1 MRKGYILF
9 VILIIASLLRIANIT
24 TSPPGLYPDEAMN
37 GNNALEALATGDFK
51 FFYPE
56 NGGREGLFIN
66 IQAIFVNFLGNEPWA
81 LRLASTFFGILTVL
95 GVYFL
100 AKELFDG
107 NKKIALL
114 AAFLIAT
121 SFWHIN
127 FSRIG
132 FRAIMAPFFMTWSS
146 YYLLL
151 ALRKIKES
159 PHTSYF
165 ILLASIGGLLF
176 GLGFHSYIAYRAMPL
191 VFLALIPFFFKEK
204 KFYIAGATF
213 LVFTAIAVAPLAMHF
228 IETPADFFG
237 RTSQISVTESA
248 SPIKDLAMNTLQ
260 TLGMFN
266 FRGDFNS
273 RHNISGRPQLF
284 WPVGI
289 MFIVGVLIAIKTL
302 FNALRREHGENALAY
317 TFLTFWFGVAML
329 PVIISN
335 EGLPHALRAILMI
348 PPVIIL
354 SAAGGMS
361 LYSYARD
368 KIKNVKVINAAVALL
383 ACVLIFEAY
392 NSYFNVWAKSEN
404 TKSAFNQNYVDI
416 AREINNLPIETPKIV
431 VVNAQGFM
439 VRGIPTP
446 SQTVMFLTDSFTER
460 GQKERNITYFLPESF
475 NENDV
480 EDSAAIFYIN

>member
-1 MRKGYILF
+1 
-9 VILIIASLLRIANIT
+9 
-24 TSPPGLYPDEAMN
+24 
-37 GNNALEALATGDFK
+37 
-51 FFYPE
+51 
-56 NGGREGLFIN
+56 
-66 IQAIFVNFLGNEPWA
+66 
-81 LRLASTFFGILTVL
+81 
-95 GVYFL
+95 
-100 AKELFDG
+100 
-107 NKKIALL
+107 
-114 AAFLIAT
+114 
-121 SFWHIN
+121 
-127 FSRIG
+127 
-132 FRAIMAPFFMTWSS
+132 
-146 YYLLL
+146 
-151 ALRKIKES
+151 
-159 PHTSYF
+159 
-165 ILLASIGGLLF
+165 
-176 GLGFHSYIAYRAMPL
+176 
-191 VFLALIPFFFKEK
+191 
-204 KFYIAGATF
+204 
-213 LVFTAIAVAPLAMHF
+213 MHF
-228 IETPADFFG
+228 INTPADFFG

-248 SPIKDLAMNTLQ
+248 SPIKDLGLNTLQ

-273 RHNISGRPQLF
+273 RHNIPGRPQLF

-289 MFIVGVLIAIKTL
+289 MFIVGVLITLKTL
-302 FNALRREHGENALAY
+302 FNALRRKHNENALAY

-368 KIKNVKVINAAVALL
+368 KIKNVKVINAAVALF

-392 NSYFNVWAKSEN
+392 NSYFNVWAKNEN